1 MEEDMRRAYPFVFF
15 ALLVAAPVHAQV
27 DAEALR
33 YWGGTFLSDCARATS
48 PRIVISANSITYA
61 EGDRKVVS
69 KTATSAASWYGNSAP
84 ENHIMTF
91 LGDMADG
98 DQMIVDVYQAN
109 GETWARVDGGGSVQK
124 GVGKAAL
131 GRRYLK
137 CADAKTAPPKA
148 SEKPTGDVPP
158 PKPGVTAPPALP
170 GAADYAMDPAFAVP
184 YKKALGKYGG
194 EHWLQT
200 LQGPSPET
208 RKVTIAGTEYVV
220 IAACK
225 DHDCADNNTTLLWNP
240 GKKTVFGKVRVI
252 GKSALIGN
260 PPKEVQKDLGDLW
273 WKQWVQNTE

>member
-1 MEEDMRRAYPFVFF
+1 MRHAYPFVFL
-15 ALLVAAPVHAQV
+15 ALLAATPVRAQV
-27 DAEALR
+27 DPEALEA
-33 YWGGTFLSDCARATS
+33 WGGTFLSDCAKASS
-48 PRIVISANSITYA
+48 PRIVVSANAITYM

-69 KTATSAASWYGNSAP
+69 KTVTSAASWYGNSAP
-84 ENHIMTF
+84 EGHLMTF

-98 DQMIVDVYQAN
+98 DQVIVDVLQTD
-109 GETWARVDGGGSVQK
+109 GRTWAKIDGGGSVQK
-124 GVGKAAL
+124 RLGKAAL
-131 GRRYLK
+131 GRQYLR
-137 CADAKTAPPKA
+137 CGDAKPAPDAKA
-148 SEKPTGDVPP
+148 TTDVPVP
-158 PKPGVTAPPALP
+158 ESGLGTAPALP

-184 YKKALGKYGG
+184 YKKALGKYAG

-208 RKVTIAGTEYVV
+208 RKVTIAGTEYVL

-240 GKKTVFGKVRVI
+240 GKKTVFGKVRVL

-273 WKQWVQNTE
+273 WKQWGQNSQ

>member
-1 MEEDMRRAYPFVFF
+1 MRRAYPFVFL
-15 ALLVAAPVHAQV
+15 ALMAAAPVRAQV
-27 DAEALR
+27 DPEALKS
-33 YWGGTFLSDCARATS
+33 WGGTFLSDCAKATS
-48 PRIVISANSITYA
+48 PRIVVAANSISYT
-61 EGDRKVVS
+61 EGTRKVVS

-91 LGDMADG
+91 LGDMAGG

-109 GETWARVDGGGSVQK
+109 GETWAKVDGGGSVQK
-124 GVGKAAL
+124 LLGKAAL

-137 CADAKTAPPKA
+137 CAAPKEVKGPEKA
-148 SEKPTGDVPP
+148 TRDVPP
-158 PKPGVTAPPALP
+158 EPGVTIPPALP
-170 GAADYAMDPAFAVP
+170 GAAEYAMDPAFAVP
-184 YKKALGKYGG
+184 YKKALGKYAG

-208 RKVTIAGTEYVV
+208 KKVTIAGTEYVV

-240 GKKTVFGKVRVI
+240 EKKTVFGKVRVI

-273 WKQWVQNTE
+273 WKQWGQNSQ